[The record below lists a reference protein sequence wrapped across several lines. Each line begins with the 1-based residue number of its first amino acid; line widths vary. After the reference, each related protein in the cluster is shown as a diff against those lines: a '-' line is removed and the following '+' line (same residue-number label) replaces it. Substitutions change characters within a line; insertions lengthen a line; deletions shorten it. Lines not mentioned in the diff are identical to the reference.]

1 MNLILDQGNTFFKG
15 ALFNDNELVNRKSF
29 EYNQVDLFFDWL
41 KNNYISSFNL
51 IVSSVVDKS
60 IEFNSDFIVQ
70 KKITLNHNTLLPIIN
85 KYQTPKT
92 LGNDRLANAVGAWV
106 LNPNKNSLVIDLGTC
121 IKYDLINQKGE
132 YLGGNI
138 APGFTMRYQAM
149 HHFTDQL
156 PLIQDYQLKT
166 NYGVDTKSSLQAGV
180 QLGIIHEINGFIER
194 YSQQFNGLTIFMT
207 GGDLKYF
214 DKSIKKHIFA
224 NSNLTLIGLNEIL
237 RYNV

>member
-1 MNLILDQGNTFFKG
+1 MNLILDKGNTFFKA
-15 ALFNDNELVNRKSF
+15 ALFNNNELIKRQSF
-29 EYNQVDLFFDWL
+29 NYLEINLFFNWL
-41 KNNYISSFNL
+41 KNNSNSSFNL
-51 IVSSVVDKS
+51 IVSSVVDKT
-60 IEFNSDFIVQ
+60 IEFNSDFIIQ
-70 KKITLNHNTLLPIIN
+70 KKISLNHNTPLPIIN
-85 KYQTPKT
+85 KYKTPTT
-92 LGNDRLANAVGAWV
+92 LGNDRLANAVGAWA

-121 IKYDLINQKGE
+121 IKYDLINNKGE

-138 APGFTMRYQAM
+138 APGFKMRYQAM
-149 HHFTDQL
+149 HHFTDRL
-156 PLIQDYQLKT
+156 PLINDYNLD
-166 NYGVDTKSSLQAGV
+166 NHFGVDTKSSLQAGV

-194 YSQQFNGLTIFMT
+194 YIQEFGGLTIFMT